1 MKDLKETH
9 EKPNESFDWDL
20 GNLRR
25 EDHVHQALWFVGFID
40 EKKGQG
46 TTIGESC
53 GSLQWI

>member
-40 EKKGQG
+40 EKKG